1 MAQLAIALAGA
12 GAAKLAVGAGVLAA
26 SYAGVSTVALG
37 YTTGSILGSMF
48 FGPKA
53 QSQQG
58 PRLQDLSV
66 QGSAYGNFIPIT
78 YGSIRVAGNIIWATD
93 IVERKTT
100 KKVSGGKGGSSQ
112 KVTTFSYFSNFAT
125 LLCEGEITSV
135 QRIWADGRLI
145 YDTSAG
151 NTGIT
156 GASSKI
162 RIYKGTETQ
171 MPDPFIQS
179 VMGIDDTPAY
189 RGRAYV
195 VFESLAL
202 AEFGNR
208 IPNMT
213 FEVIRGSEFIPNIT
227 YFDRDTEILPSPV
240 SFSGWQS
247 LDLDSRVCWWVG
259 TQTISGIT
267 YNRLNATNIDTGT
280 LFYEQ
285 FFEREPNPD
294 APTIWFR
301 EFNAYNTNL
310 ANTGTC
316 AFVPASNELWIA
328 GARLSDQHFVH
339 DAYTGRELAR
349 IQKPAG
355 FGVGFDYGFVSYNK
369 YSNVVIFHTDD
380 NAPRAIIYD
389 PFFRTSLTGIINLT
403 SAIVNS
409 SVLAFSPIN
418 LGSLMW
424 AGAYNSTAPLVVREL
439 PNSAVIG
446 SGTFED
452 FIRVAGEIPNATP
465 FRNMF
470 YDETREL
477 MIVVNSVIGTPSQIT
492 IRAYTTNGTFTKVAE
507 NTFNGTLL
515 AGSAFHSEN
524 TDLYL
529 LCQSTVSETN
539 IYYIN
544 PVTLDVNFIYEGGPT
559 TDFNVVRDNPIVNI
573 DRGHALGGI
582 GAIGSPKI
590 FARVPLGKRTLD
602 DPVPLNEIVEDIS
615 LRAGLEP
622 SEIDTSA
629 MNELVDGFVITKQS
643 PARAALEP
651 LMTAYFYNSTE
662 SSL

>member
-1 MAQLAIALAGA
+1 MAQIAIALAGA
-12 GAAKLAVGAGVLAA
+12 GVAKLAVGAGVLSAA
-26 SYAGVSTVALG
+26 YAGVSTVALG

-53 QSQQG
+53 QNQQG
-58 PRLQDLSV
+58 PRLQDVSV

-93 IVERKTT
+93 IVERRTR
-100 KKVSGGKGGSSQ
+100 KKVRSGGKGGSSQ
-112 KVTTFSYFSNFAT
+112 KVTTYSYFANFAT
-125 LLCEGEITSV
+125 LLCEGEISNV

-156 GASSKI
+156 GASGKI

-179 VMGIDDTPAY
+179 VMGVDNTPAY

-227 YFDRDTEILPSPV
+227 YFDRDTEILPTAV
-240 SFSGWQS
+240 NFSGYQS
-247 LDLDSRVCWWVG
+247 IDLDSRLCWWVG
-259 TQTISGIT
+259 TQTIDGVL
-267 YNRLNATNIDTGT
+267 YNRLNATNIDNGA

-285 FFEREPNPD
+285 FFEAD
-294 APTIWFR
+294 VTTWLR
-301 EFNAYNTNL
+301 EFNPYFAVS
-310 ANTGTC
+310 NTGSC
-316 AFVPASNELWIA
+316 AFVPITNELWIS
-328 GARLSDQHFVH
+328 GGPVSDRHFVH
-339 DAYTGRELAR
+339 DAFTGREITQFPQPTGAFS
-349 IQKPAG
+349 KW
-355 FGVGFDYGFVSYNK
+355 YGFVSYDK
-369 YSNVVIFHTDD
+369 YANVVAFHTD
-380 NAPRAIIYD
+380 NFSTRAILYD
-389 PFFRTSLTGIINLT
+389 PIFKTSLTGVITLT
-403 SAIVNS
+403 SANNAY

-424 AGAYNSTAPLVVREL
+424 AGAHNTTAPLVIREL
-439 PNSAVIG
+439 PNTAVIG
-446 SGTFED
+446 SGTYEE

-477 MIVVNSVIGTPSQIT
+477 MIVINSVIGTPSEIK

-507 NTFNGTLL
+507 NTFNGTFLQ
-515 AGSAFHSEN
+515 GSAFYSEN
-524 TDLYL
+524 TDLYI
-529 LCQSTVSETN
+529 LCQSTSSATN

-544 PVTLDVNFIYEGGPT
+544 PVTLDVNFVYEGGGGSS
-559 TDFNVVRDNPIVNI
+559 FNPVRDNPIVNI

-582 GAIGSPKI
+582 GFSGQPKR

-602 DPVPLNEIVEDIS
+602 EAVPLSEIVEDIS

-622 SEIDTSA
+622 NEIDTSA

-662 SSL
+662 SSS

>member
-1 MAQLAIALAGA
+1 MAQIAIALAGA
-12 GAAKLAVGAGVLAA
+12 GAAKLAVSAGAVGSTIFGTSTVGAG
-26 SYAGVSTVALG
+26 YM
-37 YTTGSILGSMF
+37 LGSMLGDF
-48 FGPKA
+48 LFAPKSKR
-53 QSQQG
+53 QEG

-66 QGSAYGNFIPIT
+66 QGSSYGNFIPIT

-93 IVERKTT
+93 IVERRTR

-156 GASSKI
+156 GASGKI

-179 VMGIDDTPAY
+179 VMGVDNTPAY

-227 YFDRDTEILPSPV
+227 YFDRDTEILPSIV

-247 LDLDSRVCWWVG
+247 IDLDSRICWWVG
-259 TQTISGIT
+259 TQTIDGIV
-267 YNRLNATNIDTGT
+267 YNRLNATNIDNGS

-285 FFEREPNPD
+285 FFEAEPSGTGGTFN
-294 APTIWFR
+294 TFR
-301 EFNAYNTNL
+301 EFFPI
-310 ANTGTC
+310 ANTGSC
-316 AFVPASNELWIA
+316 AFVSSTNELWIS
-328 GARLSDQHFVH
+328 GSDLSATHFVH
-339 DAYTGRELAR
+339 DAFTGKRKTTISKVWAS
-349 IQKPAG
+349 P
-355 FGVGFDYGFVSYNK
+355 YNWVSYDK
-369 YSNVVIFHTDD
+369 YANVVAFHTDSS
-380 NAPRAIIYD
+380 ATRAILYNPISK
-389 PFFRTSLTGIINLT
+389 TSLTGTITLT
-403 SAIVNS
+403 SDTNAFC
-409 SVLAFSPIN
+409 VLAFSPIN

-424 AGAYNSTAPLVVREL
+424 AGAYNSTAPLVIREL
-439 PNSAVIG
+439 PNTAVIS
-446 SGTFED
+446 SGDYED
-452 FIRVAGEIPNATP
+452 FIKIVGEIPNPTR

-477 MIVVNSVIGTPSQIT
+477 MIIVNSNDNVLPFNTT

-507 NTFNGTLL
+507 NTFDGAFLS
-515 AGSAFHSEN
+515 GSAFHSVS

-529 LCQSTVSETN
+529 LCQSSVGGVK
-539 IYYIN
+539 IDYIN
-544 PVTLDVNFIYEGGPT
+544 PETLDINFIYEGGGGT
-559 TDFNVVRDNPIVNI
+559 GFNSVTQNPIVDV
-573 DRGHALGGI
+573 DRGYALGGT
-582 GAIGSPKI
+582 GGSGEPKT

-602 DPVPLNEIVEDIS
+602 EPVPLNEIVEDIS

>member
-93 IVERKTT
+93 IVERRTR
-100 KKVSGGKGGSSQ
+100 KKVRSGGKGGSSQ
-112 KVTTFSYFSNFAT
+112 KVTTYSYFANFAT
-125 LLCEGEITSV
+125 LLCEGEISNV

-156 GASSKI
+156 GASGKI

-179 VMGIDDTPAY
+179 VMGVDNTPAY

-227 YFDRDTEILPSPV
+227 YFDRDTEILPTAV
-240 SFSGWQS
+240 NFSGYQS
-247 LDLDSRVCWWVG
+247 IDLDSRLCWWVG
-259 TQTISGIT
+259 TQTIDGVL
-267 YNRLNATNIDTGT
+267 YNRLNATNIDNGA

-285 FFEREPNPD
+285 FFL
-294 APTIWFR
+294 AQPTADVPTWFR
-301 EFNAYNTNL
+301 EFNPYFAVS
-310 ANTGTC
+310 NTGSC
-316 AFVPASNELWIA
+316 AFVSSTNEIWIA
-328 GARLSDQHFVH
+328 SGVLSDRHFVH
-339 DAYTGRELAR
+339 DAFTGREITQIPQPFSGAFN
-349 IQKPAG
+349 KW
-355 FGVGFDYGFVSYNK
+355 YGFVSYDK
-369 YSNVVIFHTDD
+369 YANIVAFHTD
-380 NAPRAIIYD
+380 NFSTRAILYD
-389 PFFRTSLTGIINLT
+389 PISKASLTGVLTLT
-403 SAIVNS
+403 SSNNAY

-439 PNSAVIG
+439 PNPAVIG
-446 SGTFED
+446 VGTYEE
-452 FIRVAGEIPNATP
+452 FIRVVGEIPNPTR
-465 FRNMF
+465 FNNMF

-477 MIVVNSVIGTPSQIT
+477 MIIVNTNSDVFPPNIT
-492 IRAYTTNGTFTKVAE
+492 IRAYTTNGSLTKVAE
-507 NTFNGTLL
+507 NTFNGAFLT
-515 AGSAFHSEN
+515 GSAFHAVN
-524 TDLYL
+524 TDLYI
-529 LCQSTVSETN
+529 LCQSNNAGTQ

-544 PVTLDVNFIYEGGPT
+544 PETLDVNFIYEGGGST
-559 TDFNVVRDNPIVNI
+559 SFNPVRANPIVDI

-582 GAIGSPKI
+582 GGIDEPKR

-602 DPVPLNEIVEDIS
+602 EAVPLNEIVEDIS

-662 SSL
+662 SSS